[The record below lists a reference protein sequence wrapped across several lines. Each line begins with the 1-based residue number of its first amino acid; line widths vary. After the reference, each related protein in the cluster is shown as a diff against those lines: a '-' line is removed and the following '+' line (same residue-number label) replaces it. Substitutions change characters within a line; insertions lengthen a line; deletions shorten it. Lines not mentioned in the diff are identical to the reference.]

1 MQKKKLSIFLVL
13 MLMVSTILAAC
24 GGGSSDSN
32 DSGQTSDNGG
42 GENNVLNLTETQDI
56 PSMDSAL
63 ATDAVSFNTLNSV
76 MEGLYRLGEDDKAVE
91 GMADGEPQISED
103 GKTWTIKLR
112 DANWSNGEPVTANDF
127 VFAWRKALNPDTA
140 AEYAYIMY
148 DLKNAA
154 AVNAGEMTPEELG
167 VKAVDEKTLEIQLEN
182 PVPYFKELLTFA
194 TFYPQN
200 EAYVTE
206 QADQFGLEADT
217 VLYNGP
223 FTMTE
228 WKHEDQFVL
237 QKNPEYWDAENVQL
251 ETVNTKIVKDTQTD
265 VNLYESGELDR
276 VKLSAEFVD
285 KYKEEEGFQTIKEAS
300 VFFLR
305 LNQSS
310 NDVLKNADAR
320 KAIAM
325 GFDKTGITDSLL
337 NNGSVPADYLV
348 PAEFVQGPDGK
359 DFRETAGSYLETDQA
374 AAAEH
379 WAKAK
384 EALGQDA
391 VELELLSYDDDVS
404 KKITEYLKEQ
414 LETNLE
420 GLTVNIKLQPFK
432 QKLDLESSMN
442 YEASLA
448 GWGPD
453 YPDPM
458 TFIDMFVT
466 DGAHNQSGYSNP
478 QVDKLVQ
485 DAKTTLLTD
494 EQARW
499 DALVEAEKLMLEDA
513 AFAPV
518 YQRARAYLTKPAME
532 GVLYHKFGADYS
544 LKWTSVTR

>member
-13 MLMVSTILAAC
+13 MLTVSAILAAC
-24 GGGSSDSN
+24 GGGSSNSS

-56 PSMDSAL
+56 PSMDSSL
-63 ATDAVSFNTLNSV
+63 ATDVVSFDTLNSV
-76 MEGLYRLGEDDKAVE
+76 MEGLYRLGEDDEAVE
-91 GMADGEPQISED
+91 GMAEGEPQISED

-127 VFAWRKALNPDTA
+127 VFAWRKTLNPDTA

-154 AVNAGEMTPEELG
+154 AVNAGEMAPEELG
-167 VKAVDEKTLEIQLEN
+167 VKALDEKTLEIQLEN

-206 QADQFGLEADT
+206 QGDQFGLEANT

-265 VNLYESGELDR
+265 VNLYESGELDS

-285 KYKEEEGFQTIKEAS
+285 KYKEEEGFHTVKEAS

-310 NDVLKNADAR
+310 NEVLKNADAR

-337 NNGSVPADYLV
+337 NNGSVPANYLV
-348 PAEFVQGPDGK
+348 PSEFVQGPDGK

-374 AAAEH
+374 VAAEH

-384 EALGQDA
+384 EALGQDT

-420 GLTVNIKLQPFK
+420 GLKVNIKLQPFK

-518 YQRARAYLTKPAME
+518 YQRARAYLTKPAVE
-532 GVLYHKFGADYS
+532 GVLYHKFGANFS